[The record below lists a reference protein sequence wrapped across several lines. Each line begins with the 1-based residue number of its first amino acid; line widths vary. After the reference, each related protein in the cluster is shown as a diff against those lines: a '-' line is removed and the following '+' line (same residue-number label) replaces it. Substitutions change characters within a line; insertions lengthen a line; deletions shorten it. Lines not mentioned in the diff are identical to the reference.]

1 LKASSPVD
9 FKQLV
14 APAGRMLFLLNWGSS
29 ASKVELN
36 VRLDKPA
43 RRVREI
49 ISDQALPAGAAVFQL
64 REEVP
69 AQAARVYRI
78 DY

>member
-1 LKASSPVD
+1 M
-9 FKQLV
+9 
-14 APAGRMLFLLNWGSS
+14 APAGRLLFLLNWGSS
-29 ASKVELN
+29 ASKVELD

-43 RRVREI
+43 RQVREI
-49 ISDQALPAGAAVFQL
+49 TSDRVLPAGAAVFQL

-69 AQAARVYRI
+69 AQGARVYRI